1 MNVQVLGDD
10 YQTQAREVAAK
21 FNQYRKPITIP
32 RQNLFSPSIPQT
44 MPEQISYKPG
54 VKKILGRSG
63 FSPIHRYQEGSAA
76 SPYTRL
82 GDDVAYGGFFSR
94 IKKAGTSFARKL
106 PGARAVIGR
115 ARIAPRVLQTPW
127 SNMLSKLPTGATF
140 TPSSSTHKFMP
151 TGLIGATLARQAKPV
166 NDTTLLGDDVVY
178 GAGLDLSGLWSGLT
192 KAFTSDTGKALIGA
206 GLDTLGKRISPTDK
220 ASLAA
225 MQSQYGMYP
234 GVYPG
239 GTGQYVNVPI
249 GTPPSG
255 FEKNL
260 PYILVG
266 GAALLGITFVVMSRK

>member
-82 GDDVAYGGFFSR
+82 GDDVADGGFFSR

-106 PGARAVIGR
+106 PSARSVIGR
-115 ARIAPRVLQTPW
+115 ARIAPRVLQTRFAPPEGVAVQRRSPW
-127 SNMLSKLPTGATF
+127 SNMFSKIPAGYNLKD
-140 TPSSSTHKFMP
+140 STAKF
-151 TGLIGATLARQAKPV
+151 AFRQAAP
-166 NDTTLLGDDVVY
+166 LGDDVVY
-178 GAGLDLSGLWSGLT
+178 GAGIDLSGLWSGLT

-206 GLDTLGKRISPTDK
+206 GLDTLGRRISPTDK
-220 ASLAA
+220 ASVAA

-249 GTPPSG
+249 GRPPSG
-255 FEKNL
+255 IEKNL